1 MKTKQIILY
10 SLTGLCLIITSVL
23 LFSTLTFKKNQNK
36 KIDDLNVQVQAL
48 QDDNSKLHK
57 ELDEANK
64 NAKTLSEEIEKQKAD
79 IIALKEKDESLVDA
93 CEALGLALDSLYND
107 VIELEEEINELK
119 NN

>member
-1 MKTKQIILY
+1 MKIKQIILY
-10 SLTGLCLIITSVL
+10 CLTGLCLVTTSIL
-23 LFSTLTFKKNQNK
+23 LFSTLAFKKNQNK

-57 ELDEANK
+57 ELDETNK

-79 IIALKEKDESLVDA
+79 IIALKEQDESLVDA
-93 CEALGLALDSLYND
+93 CEVLGLVLDSIYND